1 MKTAYSFLFV
11 PAENP
16 KLFESALN
24 KPSDCVIL
32 DLEDGTHPSRK
43 APARDLVPDLL
54 ARLKA
59 ASKITAVRINGN
71 LNTAVSDLRTA
82 VCSDLDL
89 VVLPKV
95 EHARDVVLLASLIA
109 DLEAS
114 AGVTSGQVRLL
125 ILIESPA
132 ALPKLAEIAA
142 AHPRVMGMMLG
153 SEDFSLEC
161 GAVPSEDLLEIP
173 SMMVL
178 HAARAASIQAIGF
191 IGSIANLGDV
201 AEFERKLARAK
212 ALGFRGA
219 IVVHPKFLDAINNC
233 YRISAAEFS
242 EAESVVREFDAAFSR
257 GVGAF
262 KLGDKMIDKPIYLR
276 ALRLLQE
283 GRVN

>member
-1 MKTAYSFLFV
+1 
-11 PAENP
+11 
-16 KLFESALN
+16 
-24 KPSDCVIL
+24 
-32 DLEDGTHPSRK
+32 
-43 APARDLVPDLL
+43 
-54 ARLKA
+54 
-59 ASKITAVRINGN
+59 
-71 LNTAVSDLRTA
+71 
-82 VCSDLDL
+82 
-89 VVLPKV
+89 
-95 EHARDVVLLASLIA
+95 
-109 DLEAS
+109 
-114 AGVTSGQVRLL
+114 
-125 ILIESPA
+125 
-132 ALPKLAEIAA
+132 
-142 AHPRVMGMMLG
+142 
-153 SEDFSLEC
+153 
-161 GAVPSEDLLEIP
+161 LEIP